1 MPFVRVNGTALHYT
15 RVGPDSSADGTAE
28 PMLWLPGFAIS
39 ANAWQPVEHHYS
51 GAFDCIAF
59 DNRATGR
66 SGPSRRVIS
75 IPQLAGDAVG
85 VLDALGIASAH
96 VYGIS
101 YGGMVAQEMAIRF
114 PDRVR
119 GLILGGTTPGGPR
132 AHLPD
137 VAGLVDL
144 GRTMTRSSGKY
155 GLAGALFSERFR
167 QEQPDRAREL
177 AQNLLKHRAPRSGV
191 VAHLLASVY
200 HDTYSRLR
208 LIRSPTLVVH
218 GGDDRMTPLRNAHL
232 LVDRIPDAELAV
244 IPGTGHAYLLEKPE
258 ESAEVVLEFL
268 RRRAPEAGQPRR
280 SRTEPLSRAW
290 GLPVGALRTAQSLA
304 AATWRTD
311 SSTRTRVT

>member
-1 MPFVRVNGTALHYT
+1 MPFVRVCGTALFYT
-15 RVGPDSSADGTAE
+15 RTGAGADDISSGSAE
-28 PMLWLPGFAIS
+28 PLLWLPGFAIS
-39 ANAWQPVEHHYS
+39 ANAWQPVEHLYD
-51 GAFDCIAF
+51 AYDCIAF

-85 VLDALGIASAH
+85 VLDALALESAH
-96 VYGIS
+96 VYGVS

-119 GLILGGTTPGGPR
+119 GLVLGGTTPGGPR
-132 AHLPD
+132 SALPD
-137 VAGLVDL
+137 AGALVDL
-144 GRTMTRSSGKY
+144 GRTMRRSSGRY

-167 QEQPDRAREL
+167 REEPDRVREL
-177 AQNLLKHRAPRSGV
+177 TDNLLAHRAPRSGV
-191 VAHLLASVY
+191 LAHLLASVY

-244 IPGTGHAYLLEKPE
+244 IPDAGHAYLLEQPE
-258 ESAEVVLEFL
+258 ASADIVLEFL
-268 RRRAPEAGQPRR
+268 QRRAPAAGQARPH
-280 SRTEPLSRAW
+280 RTERLSRAM
-290 GLPVGALRTAQSLA
+290 GLPVGAMRTARSLA
-304 AATWRTD
+304 EATWRG
-311 SSTRTRVT
+311 